1 MSILDKVKKN
11 KICPRCKRTVSE
23 YEIAFTKDNNKT
35 PFGCTHCL
43 LDFKGGEDNGSKNN
57 QD

>member
-23 YEIAFTKDNNKT
+23 YEIAFTNDKT

-43 LDFKGGEDNGSKNN
+43 LDFKGGDGNGSENN
-57 QD
+57 QN